1 MKTRES
7 EMRIGIFGQSQT
19 EPESE
24 SGFIRVRGIRIRM
37 VWGWKPFIRT
47 RIIIRFEARSTPIL
61 KLPENETHVH
71 VQRILLLFSDQFV
84 LAIS

>member
-1 MKTRES
+1 MKTRKS
-7 EMRIGIFGQSQT
+7 EIRIRILGQSQT